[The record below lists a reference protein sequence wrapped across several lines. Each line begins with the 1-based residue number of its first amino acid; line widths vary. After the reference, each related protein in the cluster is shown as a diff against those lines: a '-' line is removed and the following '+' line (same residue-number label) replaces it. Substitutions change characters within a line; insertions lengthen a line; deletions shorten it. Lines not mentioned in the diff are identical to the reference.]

1 MDHIRVGFF
10 LATRQLRRANIWA
23 TSLIVLIMVLTF
35 LNLVLVSGILVGL
48 IEGIRLAYEVEYSG
62 DILITQYT
70 NKQFIEQSQ
79 SLIKTIEG
87 IPEVEAFSARYKESG
102 LVEAGFKEKINQRD
116 APNQVGATIVGI
128 NPEKEDETT
137 NLSSL
142 ILVGEYLEPDDERYI
157 LVGSDIL
164 EKYSRFAGAAS
175 GDFLFFLKDADVGSE
190 IRVNIGEIEKDVIIK
205 GVIQSKVDQVS
216 TRVYF
221 SDTELRKILGRRSLN
236 VDEIAIK
243 LYDKNDADKVKR
255 ILLATGAGE
264 LGNIQ
269 TSEESQ
275 GTFFQD
281 IKNTFNALGS
291 AIGSIG
297 LAVTSI
303 TIFIVIFI
311 NAISRRKYI
320 GIMKGIGIRGGAIEI
335 SYIIQSLVYATI
347 GTIIGLILVYAVL
360 VPYFLKNPI
369 SFPFSDGIL
378 VAPIGQ
384 TALRV
389 LLLFFTT
396 LVAGYIP
403 ARIIIRKNTLDS
415 ILGR

>member
-1 MDHIRVGFF
+1 MDNLRVGFF
-10 LATRQLRRANIWA
+10 LATRQLRRANVWA
-23 TSLIVLIMVLTF
+23 TTLIVLVMTLTF

-48 IEGIRLAYEVEYSG
+48 IEGIRLSYEKEYSG
-62 DILITQYT
+62 DILITQYV
-70 NKQFIEQSQ
+70 NNQYIEQSQ
-79 SLIKTIEG
+79 SIIKTLEG
-87 IPEVEAFSARYKESG
+87 IPEIEAFTPRYKESG
-102 LVEAGFKEKINQRD
+102 TIEAGFKERTNQSD
-116 APNQVGATIVGI
+116 VPNRIAATMVGI
-128 NPEKEDETT
+128 DPEKEDKTT

-142 ILVGEYLEPDDERYI
+142 IIVGEYLEPEDERHI
-157 LVGSDIL
+157 IVGADLL
-164 EKYSRFAGAAS
+164 EKYSRFVGAG
-175 GDFLFFLKDADVGSE
+175 GDFLFFLKDADLGSE
-190 IRVNIGEIEKDVIIK
+190 IRIVVNGIEKDVIIK
-205 GVIQSKVDQVS
+205 GIIQSKVDQVG

-221 SDTELRKILGRRSLN
+221 TDTELRKMLGRNALN

-243 LYDKNDADKVKR
+243 LYDREDADRVKR
-255 ILLATGAGE
+255 ILLATGAGK
-264 LGNIQ
+264 LGNVQ
-269 TSEESQ
+269 TAEESQ
-275 GTFFQD
+275 GTFFND
-281 IKNTFNALGS
+281 IKRTFNILGS

-297 LAVTSI
+297 LAVASI

-320 GIMKGIGIRGGAIEI
+320 GIMKGIGINGGAIEM
-335 SYIIQSLVYATI
+335 SYIMQSIAYATV
-347 GTIIGLILVYAVL
+347 GTIIGLVLLYGVL
-360 VPYFLKNPI
+360 VPFFLKNPI

-389 LLLFFTT
+389 LLLFLTT